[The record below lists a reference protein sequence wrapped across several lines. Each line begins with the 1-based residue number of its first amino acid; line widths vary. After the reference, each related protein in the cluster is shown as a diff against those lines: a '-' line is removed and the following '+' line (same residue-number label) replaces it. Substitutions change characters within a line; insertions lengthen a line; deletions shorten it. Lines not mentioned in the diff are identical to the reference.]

1 MAGAIAL
8 GVARWLENCVA
19 CCVVLSSLHT
29 SSHVLCIRPFSFS
42 VQSCTMYIY
51 IYLLRSTRS
60 FPGLAM
66 TLAWAGGIF
75 IRYCKED
82 TCYTLVDLCCTFDS
96 YIVYFGSSKKV
107 FTALL
112 TLADCVG
119 SLNRKQPIS
128 CSGKAACPCRKQTWS
143 LCLSHGWPWTKT
155 NLFLGPC
162 KATEAPATTQDEAVF
177 IQVL

>member
-8 GVARWLENCVA
+8 GVARWLENRVA

-42 VQSCTMYIY
+42 VQSCTMYIYIY

-96 YIVYFGSSKKV
+96 YIVYLGSSKKV
-107 FTALL
+107 LTALL

-119 SLNRKQPIS
+119 SLNSNYRETTVERPTS
-128 CSGKAACPCRKQTWS
+128 TM
-143 LCLSHGWPWTKT
+143 LS
-155 NLFLGPC
+155 
-162 KATEAPATTQDEAVF
+162 
-177 IQVL
+177 

>member
-1 MAGAIAL
+1 MVGKS
-8 GVARWLENCVA
+8 
-19 CCVVLSSLHT
+19 CCVLRCAFIVAYVVTRSMHPTVFIFCTVLHD
-29 SSHVLCIRPFSFS
+29 V
-42 VQSCTMYIY
+42 YIY

-96 YIVYFGSSKKV
+96 YIVYHGSSKKV
-107 FTALL
+107 LTALL

-119 SLNRKQPIS
+119 SLNIFHPFS
-128 CSGKAACPCRKQTWS
+128 
-143 LCLSHGWPWTKT
+143 
-155 NLFLGPC
+155 
-162 KATEAPATTQDEAVF
+162 
-177 IQVL
+177 